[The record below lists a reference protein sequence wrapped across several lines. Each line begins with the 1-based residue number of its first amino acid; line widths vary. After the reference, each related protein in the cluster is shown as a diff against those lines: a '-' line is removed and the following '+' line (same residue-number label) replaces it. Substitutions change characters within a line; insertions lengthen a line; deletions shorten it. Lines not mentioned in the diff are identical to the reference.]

1 MSKPGRPSLTRRA
14 ALLLG
19 LLLAARSFPT
29 ARLEP
34 LTPRDAAAAAEFP
47 PYDNPVFA
55 LHQRSLAEAAASRAL
70 AEAPDTVDTLALVLS
85 QDRIDD
91 ALAVLKRIV
100 ERHPVYQRKA
110 LATLACLA
118 FEQRDYKTALDRFT
132 LYVRLYPDSAYAW
145 AAANR
150 TNRWRNGR
158 PPRRPTVRR
167 RLATARCGSRR
178 SLGTNT
184 PREPSRLRTS
194 SLMRFGSTKRHC
206 GPGTPTRQLSTACIR
221 DTRRCP

>member
-145 AAANR
+145 VAALRSGEYESMAEWPAAAASYR
-150 TNRWRNGR
+150 AASARYSK
-158 PPRRPTVRR
+158 VRIAQV
-167 RLATARCGSRR
+167 LGHEYAARALEAS
-178 SLGTNT
+178 
-184 PREPSRLRTS
+184 
-194 SLMRFGSTKRHC
+194 
-206 GPGTPTRQLSTACIR
+206 
-221 DTRRCP
+221 

>member
-55 LHQRSLAEAAASRAL
+55 EAAASSAL

-145 AAANR
+145 VAALRSGESYESMAEWPAAAASYR
-150 TNRWRNGR
+150 AASARYS
-158 PPRRPTVRR
+158 TVRIAQV
-167 RLATARCGSRR
+167 LGHEYAARALEAS
-178 SLGTNT
+178 N
-184 PREPSRLRTS
+184 
-194 SLMRFGSTKRHC
+194 
-206 GPGTPTRQLSTACIR
+206 
-221 DTRRCP
+221 